1 MQDDLD
7 RLGDA
12 LSEDRLD
19 LETGGI
25 GFRTYAVTAI
35 AIEAVRLKRT
45 RKSSPLTNLL
55 RRRVRGRRRCGSHL
69 RGW

>member
-1 MQDDLD
+1 VDVGEGFLMQDDLD

-25 GFRTYAVTAI
+25 GFRI
-35 AIEAVRLKRT
+35 
-45 RKSSPLTNLL
+45 
-55 RRRVRGRRRCGSHL
+55 
-69 RGW
+69 